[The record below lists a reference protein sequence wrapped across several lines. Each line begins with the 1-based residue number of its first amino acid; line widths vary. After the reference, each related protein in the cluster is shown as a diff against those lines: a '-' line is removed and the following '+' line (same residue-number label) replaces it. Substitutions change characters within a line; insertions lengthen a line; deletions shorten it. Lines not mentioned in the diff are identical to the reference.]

1 LTISFRAL
9 EPAIHPVYARLL
21 CAQLQRRGFTPEV
34 ILQGLPFDWKNL
46 HHSNQFLSFDE
57 MRRLIE
63 QALQLSGC
71 PWLGLEVGLNTQAS
85 AHGTLGMAMIASNNL
100 FEAVALLQRYSSLR
114 QHLATLELQHQP
126 QLAVCLHEWV
136 PLGSTREYLMGQL
149 LGGLFQLFNTLTGRD
164 IRAFLCIEWP
174 FNEPPWA
181 EQYLRVASSN
191 SFGHKQLRVL
201 IQSDVL
207 HSPSMAADEHALANL
222 LRECDAQLKRAEHG
236 GLLADQVRLRL
247 LRCEHTMPT
256 LPELAN
262 ALNVSERTFIRRLKA
277 ENTSYQELLDEVR
290 TDRACWL
297 LEQTSHTVE
306 EVAHLL
312 GYEDASNFSR
322 TFKRWLGCTPSAHRL
337 AARPRPA

>member
-1 LTISFRAL
+1 MTTSFRAL
-9 EPAIHPVYARLL
+9 QPAIHPVYARLL
-21 CAQLQRRGFTPEV
+21 CAQLQR
-34 ILQGLPFDWKNL
+34 QGLSPQTILAGMPFDWHSL
-46 HHSNQFLSFDE
+46 HHSNQFLSFDA

-63 QALQLSGC
+63 RGLQLSGC

-85 AHGTLGMAMIASNNL
+85 AHGTLGMVMIASNNL
-100 FEAVALLQRYSSLR
+100 LEAVALLQRYSSLR

-136 PLGSTREYLMGQL
+136 PLGSAREYLLGQL

-164 IRAFLCIEWP
+164 IREHLCIEWP
-174 FNEPPWA
+174 FDEPPWA
-181 EQYLRVASSN
+181 EQYLRVAARN
-191 SFGHKQLRVL
+191 SFGHTQLRVL
-201 IQSDVL
+201 IHAEVL
-207 HSPSMAADEHALANL
+207 YSPSMAADEHTLANL
-222 LRECDAQLKRAEHG
+222 LRECDSQLKRAEHG
-236 GLLADQVRLRL
+236 GRLADQVRLRL
-247 LRCEHTMPT
+247 LRCEHIMPT
-256 LPELAN
+256 LPELAS

-297 LEQTSHTVE
+297 LEQTDHTVE

-322 TFKRWLGCTPSAHRL
+322 TFKRWLGCTPSAHRV
-337 AARPRPA
+337 AAGRRV